1 MAYLLSSRRFLTS
14 PQVYKSVRPLSFSSP
29 SFTVCPAI
37 RTSFF
42 PLNNTRIFS
51 TANRPIDY
59 NWKALHEDLENQK
72 VIGTYGGSHSV
83 YHGIASVKAQVDL
96 EKFHKNRAPEEF
108 FIPELYE
115 LLMEPTTQKQ
125 WNKIVTIDP
134 AGMWAK
140 HPTISATTACM
151 YIPELDVER
160 DGDIVK
166 NDGGVNCIKAGIE
179 YVWNIPGVSQ
189 RLGIDEDVL
198 RESICKYT
206 QNPNL
211 MDKEKKSYLPP
222 IGGITVYL
230 IGDPRKLANPSTEVA
245 VRVHDECNGS
255 DVFGTDI
262 CTCRPYLVFAIK
274 GAVECAQRGGVGV
287 VIYYRKEGR
296 ALGEV
301 IKFRVYNARKR
312 QEGGDRPET
321 YFKMTEGI
329 AGIRDARLQELM
341 PDALHWLGIK
351 RIDKLLSMSAD
362 KYDAIVGSGIE
373 VLERVTIPDEYV
385 PAAASVELSAK
396 VSAGY
401 HTDKV
406 HSEQVYQDLKTLES
420 VRERCGWIY
429 EMAERGETKHFILRK
444 ENIKSVVDLVV
455 DITKKNHPDGIPPY
469 HSRWRHYE
477 VGVNRIDGLIQG
489 WKCPTIEKVRRLI
502 DLAFISVLLDAGAGK
517 DWAYVSPMEGKEYH
531 RSEGLAIAALDM
543 FENGLFSTDS
553 ALPWRVNSSA
563 LGQLKLKD
571 LEKGLQINKKNRM
584 VGLDG
589 RYGLLTRL
597 GSALEARPEFF
608 GSEVPRPGHIVDY
621 LLEKKGNRDKI
632 SIHELWE
639 VLVEGLGSI
648 WPTTGSGTRRGDVW
662 VYNPL
667 KKIGQPGSDLIP
679 FHKLSQWLLYS
690 LLEPLEMAGIHFDDL
705 NIPTGLAEYRNGGL
719 FIDSGVL
726 EPKQPSLVYSKEYE
740 IGSELVVEWRALTI
754 CLLDIVAEEI
764 RLALG
769 KDKNELPLARVLQGG
784 TWQAGRLIAS
794 QKRPGGPPPIS
805 VRLDGTVF

>member
-1 MAYLLSSRRFLTS
+1 VGRTFAT
-14 PQVYKSVRPLSFSSP
+14 RPAS
-29 SFTVCPAI
+29 
-37 RTSFF
+37 
-42 PLNNTRIFS
+42 
-51 TANRPIDY
+51 DY
-59 NWKALHEDLENQK
+59 NWKAVHEDLNHEK

-83 YHGIASVKAQVDL
+83 YHGIASLKAQVDL

-108 FIPELYE
+108 FVPQLYE
-115 LLMEPTTQKQ
+115 LLQNPVTQKS

-160 DGDIVK
+160 DGAIVK
-166 NDGGVNCIKAGIE
+166 ADGGVNCIKAGIE
-179 YVWNIPGVSQ
+179 YVWNIPGVAQ
-189 RLGIDEDVL
+189 RLGIDETTL
-198 RESICKYT
+198 RTAIAKYT
-206 QNPNL
+206 QN
-211 MDKEKKSYLPP
+211 DKLLESEKKSYLPP
-222 IGGITVYL
+222 IGGLTVYL
-230 IGDPRKLANPSTEVA
+230 IGDPRMLANPATEVS

-287 VIYYRKEGR
+287 IIYFRKEGR

-321 YFKMTEGI
+321 YFKMTESI

-341 PDALHWLGIK
+341 PDALHWLGIS
-351 RIDKLLSMSAD
+351 RIDKLLSMSSD
-362 KYDAIVGSGIE
+362 KYDAIVGQGIE

-401 HTDKV
+401 HTDKIS
-406 HSEQVYQDLKTLES
+406 SEKVDQDLRTLES
-420 VRERCGWIY
+420 VRERCSLIY
-429 EMAERGETKHFILRK
+429 KLAEKGQTKHFTLRK
-444 ENIKSVVDLVV
+444 DRIQNVVDLVL
-455 DITKKNHPDGIPPY
+455 DITKKSYPTLNIPY

-477 VGVNRIDGLIQG
+477 MGGIDRVQELKQQ
-489 WKCPTIEKVRRLI
+489 WKCDEVEKVRRLI
-502 DLAFISVLLDAGAGK
+502 DLAFLSVLLDAGAGK
-517 DWAYVSPMEGKEYH
+517 DWTYVSPVEGKEYH
-531 RSEGLAIAALDM
+531 RSEGLAIAALEM

-553 ALPWRVNSSA
+553 ALPWRVNSTA
-563 LGQLKLKD
+563 LINLHLKD
-571 LEKGLQINKKNRM
+571 LQKGLQISAKNKM
-584 VGLDG
+584 VGVEG
-589 RYGLLTRL
+589 RFGLLTRL
-597 GSALEARPEFF
+597 GAALEASPEFF
-608 GSEVPRPGHIVDY
+608 GAEVPRPGHIVDY
-621 LLEKKGNRDKI
+621 LLKTRGNQTKI
-632 SIHELWE
+632 SLHSLWR
-639 VLVEGLGSI
+639 VIVEGLGSI

-667 KKIGQPGSDLIP
+667 KQAGHPGSDLVP

-690 LLEPLEMAGIHFDDL
+690 LLEPLESAGIQFDDL

-719 FIDSGVL
+719 FIDEGVL
-726 EPKQPSLVYSKEYE
+726 EPKHPALVNSKEYE

-754 CLLDIVAEEI
+754 CLLDIVAQEV
-764 RLALG
+764 RKSLG
-769 KDKNELPLARVLQGG
+769 KTEQELPLARVLQGG
-784 TWQAGRLIAS
+784 TWQAGRLVAS
-794 QKRPGGPPPIS
+794 QKRAGGPPPIS